1 MRGVYC
7 VYIKKEGVQNM
18 SYRNLKRRPFMP
30 GYLAIVAFKDF
41 DCRFSSAFTSTG
53 MTCIPA

>member
-1 MRGVYC
+1 M
-7 VYIKKEGVQNM
+7 
-18 SYRNLKRRPFMP
+18 L

-53 MTCIPA
+53 MTGTPA